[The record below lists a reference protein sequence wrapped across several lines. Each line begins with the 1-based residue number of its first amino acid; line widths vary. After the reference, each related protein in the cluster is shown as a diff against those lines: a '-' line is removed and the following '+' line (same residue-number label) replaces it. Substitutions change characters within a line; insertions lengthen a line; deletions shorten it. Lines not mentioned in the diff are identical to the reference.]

1 MPLIRPIAICIFH
14 NNGEILVSQGFDH
27 VKGTYFY
34 RPLGGGIEFGE
45 ISAQTIVREIRE
57 EIGAEVINL
66 HLIGT
71 LENIF
76 TFQGIPSHQIIQVY
90 DGEFVDPSF
99 YQSPSVVGMESNGD
113 KFEAIWRSIDSFEE
127 AELVPAG
134 LLKLLQTHFC
144 LAP

>member
-90 DGEFVDPSF
+90 DGEFVDPPFTSAVRCWHGK
-99 YQSPSVVGMESNGD
+99 Q
-113 KFEAIWRSIDSFEE
+113 W
-127 AELVPAG
+127 
-134 LLKLLQTHFC
+134 
-144 LAP
+144 